1 MNVSKQITRIVILI
15 AALLVFSVN
24 NSPVMKAEDL
34 SNYTLDLPGV
44 VEEIASGADILIT
57 EDPSAANITE
67 KDSDN
72 MHLNFVS
79 GGSNHTHQYIIASA
93 ISILN
98 HDKGNSV
105 LNTYGTSLLYY
116 TDWPDDHETDTGTFA
131 RHFYDPDTG
140 KNWLG
145 QSSPTA
151 KTRAVQYYNNAVEEY
166 RMGNIEE
173 AFIHLGKGTHFVS
186 DINVPHHA
194 SNLTAL
200 NSNHVEFEKYI
211 DKNRLNYKV
220 AGNTLAEK
228 TYLEAVNTE
237 VADLIQNTAVYAKS
251 LANSA
256 QQSSYYNE
264 VGNKIVPRAIT
275 NNVQYIYKFCKEVRI
290 F

>member
-1 MNVSKQITRIVILI
+1 MKVIKRIAKLFLLI
-15 AALLVFSVN
+15 AVVFAFSVN
-24 NSPVMKAEDL
+24 NITFVKAENI
-34 SNYTLDLPGV
+34 SEHTTGLPEV
-44 VEEIASGADILIT
+44 IEEIASGTDTLIT
-57 EDPSAANITE
+57 EDPTGTDLTE
-67 KDSDN
+67 DDADV
-72 MHLNFVS
+72 HLNFVS
-79 GGSNHTHQYIIASA
+79 GGSDHTHQYIIASA
-93 ISILN
+93 IAILN

-105 LNTYGTSLLYY
+105 VNTYGTSLLYY

-166 RMGNIEE
+166 RLGNIEE

-220 AGNTLAEK
+220 PGNTLAD
-228 TYLEAVNTE
+228 TIYQEAVVTE
-237 VADLIQNTAVYAKS
+237 VADMIQKTAVYSKS
-251 LANSA
+251 LVNSA
-256 QQSSYYNE
+256 QQAGYYNE
-264 VGNKIVPRAIT
+264 VGNKVVPNAIID
-275 NNVQYIYKFCKEVRI
+275 NVRYIYKFCKEVGI